1 MGVESMSAT
10 AEKVR
15 AILAAQLDI
24 DEEKIGLSTSIADD
38 LGADSLDVVELMMSI
53 EEDFGVSID
62 EDAVR
67 AFNTVG
73 DVVSYIEERL

>member
-1 MGVESMSAT
+1 MSAT

-24 DEEKIGLSTSIADD
+24 DIDKITDATNISED
-38 LGADSLDVVELMMSI
+38 LGADSLDVVELMMSV
-53 EEDFGVSID
+53 EEEFEIVID

-67 AFNTVG
+67 DFRTIA
-73 DVVSYIEERL
+73 DVASYIDDNV

>member
-1 MGVESMSAT
+1 MSTT

-24 DEEKIGLSTSIADD
+24 DEEKIGPATSIADD

-67 AFNTVG
+67 SFNTVG
-73 DVVSYIEERL
+73 DVVNYIEEKL